1 MEIVKSFNV
10 NMFVSDNAIILL
22 ILLLAVFTFFNSDNF
37 LSQSNL
43 KNLIINVSPRFLI
56 ACGVSGCLI
65 TKGTDL
71 SAGRQVGLAACVSAM
86 LLQEVGYAARMF
98 PNLPDIPWPVAMAAV
113 MAVMAVFGAIN
124 GCVIAFLK
132 VPPFIAT
139 LGMQLVVYG
148 ICSVTTGN
156 QPMGGYKKSYLG
168 VASGTLKTW
177 VEGLTKSDLSEN
189 WAWVGTVLDFIPYLA
204 IFALIV
210 GLFIWFLY
218 NKTRHGKYM
227 YAIGGNESA
236 AQVAGVNV
244 PATIIRIYVLASV
257 LYGLAGFLVG
267 AKAGGAS
274 TATAYGYE
282 LEAIAACTIG
292 GVSANG
298 GVGRVSGVLVG
309 VLVFEVLKICLQ
321 FLRLDPAY
329 TFIAQGLVIIIAVA
343 LDLRKYLAK
352 K

>member
-1 MEIVKSFNV
+1 MEKVNSFNPKK
-10 NMFVSDNAIILL
+10 FVSDNAIILL
-22 ILLLAVFTFFNSDNF
+22 VVLLAIFTAFNSDNF
-37 LSQSNL
+37 VSQSHF
-43 KNLIINVSPRFLI
+43 KNLIINMAPRFII

-86 LLQEVGYAARMF
+86 LLQQMDYAAKMF
-98 PNLPDIPWPVAMAAV
+98 PDLPDIPWPVAMVIV

-124 GCVIAFLK
+124 GSVIAYLK

-148 ICSVTTGN
+148 ICSISTGN

-168 VASGTLKTW
+168 VASGTLKTG
-177 VEGLTKSDLSEN
+177 VQDLTGADLTDN
-189 WAWVGTVLDFIPYLA
+189 PIGKALDFVPYLA
-204 IFALIV
+204 IFAVLV

-244 PATIIRIYVLASV
+244 PATIIRIYVLASI

-309 VLVFEVLKICLQ
+309 VLVFEILKICLQ

-329 TFIAQGLVIIIAVA
+329 TFVAQGLVIIVAVA